1 MTTTD
6 GSAGPHDEGAEAL
19 ERSEELIEEAKDGA
33 REALGDTPPAQ
44 DLDAPVHEQDLD
56 EADRSTLPP
65 G

>member
-6 GSAGPHDEGAEAL
+6 AGSGPDEQGAEAL
-19 ERSEELIEEAKDGA
+19 ERSEQLINEAKDGA
-33 REALGDTPPAQ
+33 REALGDAPPAQ
-44 DLDAPVHEQDLD
+44 DLDAPVHDEELN